1 MIDERF
7 TVVDGIIG
15 EVLASR
21 EFTKRFHNEI
31 HILNK
36 QLKGID
42 DPELKQHYVET
53 YGIERKIEEK
63 MKHNPIA
70 YEGNRLLNLLLNN
83 KIVSSWGASYS
94 KDDVYIVCEFH
105 ARLQNGSQLS
115 EKVKIREVNC
125 EGFYSG
131 VLIEDIAQMLLFRE
145 IAKQHGL
152 N

>member
-1 MIDERF
+1 MIDDRF

-21 EFTKRFHNEI
+21 EFTKRFHKEI

-36 QLKGID
+36 KLKGIN

-53 YGIERKIEEK
+53 YGIEKEIEEK

-70 YEGNRLLNLLLNN
+70 NEGNRLLNLLLNN
-83 KIVSSWGASYS
+83 KIISSWGASYS
-94 KDDVYIVCEFH
+94 KYDVYIICEFH
-105 ARLQNGSQLS
+105 ALLQNGSQIT

-125 EGFYSG
+125 KGFYSG
-131 VLIEDIAQMLLFRE
+131 ALIEDIAQMLLFRR
-145 IAKQHGL
+145 IAKQHRL
-152 N
+152 I